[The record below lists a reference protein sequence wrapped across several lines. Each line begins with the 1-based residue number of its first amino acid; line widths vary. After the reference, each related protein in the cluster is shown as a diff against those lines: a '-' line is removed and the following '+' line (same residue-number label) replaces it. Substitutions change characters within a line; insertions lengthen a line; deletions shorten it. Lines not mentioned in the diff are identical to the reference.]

1 MIMHDTKSALKVSV
15 IGAVINTVLN
25 FSLVPI
31 FGLYGAALATII
43 GYLYMVAKKYFDTA
57 QFTPLQI
64 RKNRFVFVNVLSVIM
79 ILSVSIN
86 SGVVYYLVNLLITV
100 VIAWLYKDQFGKVI
114 SLIMNR
120 FKKKEQ

>member
-1 MIMHDTKSALKVSV
+1 
-15 IGAVINTVLN
+15 
-25 FSLVPI
+25 
-31 FGLYGAALATII
+31 
-43 GYLYMVAKKYFDTA
+43 MVAKKYFDTD

-64 RKNRFVFVNVLSVIM
+64 RKDRFVFANVLSVIM

-86 SGVVYYLVNLLITV
+86 SGVVYYLVNLAITV
-100 VIAWLYKDQFGKVI
+100 IIVWLYKDQFGKVI

>member
-1 MIMHDTKSALKVSV
+1 MHDTKSALKVSV

-43 GYLYMVAKKYFDTA
+43 GYLYMVAKKYFDTTE
-57 QFTPLQI
+57 FTPLSIKKI
-64 RKNRFVFVNVLSVIM
+64 RFIIVNALNIIM
-79 ILSVSIN
+79 IISVSIKN
-86 SGVVYYLVNLLITV
+86 GVAYYLVNLAITV
-100 VIAWLYKDQFGKVI
+100 VIVWLYKDQFGKVI

-120 FKKKEQ
+120 FKKKVQ